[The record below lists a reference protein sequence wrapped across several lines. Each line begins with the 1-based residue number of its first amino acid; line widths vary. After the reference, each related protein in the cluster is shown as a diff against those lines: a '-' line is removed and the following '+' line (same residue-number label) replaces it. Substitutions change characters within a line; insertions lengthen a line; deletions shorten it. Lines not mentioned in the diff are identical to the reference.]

1 MNRINFA
8 KLRWFE
14 IITILRNALEQN
26 LKGEAFINEIIN
38 SLRVLGWLTCG
49 VFIMREEDEL
59 KNRYLTLRKRTA
71 YDEIAETS
79 IVISIERE
87 KLFQY
92 MKSNNVNIG
101 INIKDKIEVC
111 CLLSDNDTKET
122 TIWSIPLINVEKNYD
137 EIGQRLCEI
146 LHFNQFKKEIC
157 LNKLKDEYAK
167 QQEIIRQKKIIEE
180 TFKSPNETIK
190 EILKEKYKAENLNE
204 EVIEEMLAKYTIN
217 IGKNQ

>member
-101 INIKDKIEVC
+101 INIRDKIEVC
-111 CLLSDNDTKET
+111 CLLSDSDTKET
-122 TIWSIPLINVEKNYD
+122 TIWSIPLIYVEKNYD

>member
-204 EVIEEMLAKYTIN
+204 EVREEMLAKYTIN